1 MSDTRLRLDVD
12 KRRGG
17 FHLQA
22 SLALGTGTAVLFG
35 PSGAGKTTI
44 LDLVAGLLDPD
55 AGEIAMDGRT
65 FFRRARHGRGGA
77 ADPARTIRLP
87 PRRRG
92 IGYVFQQ
99 YALFPHMTAL
109 QNVMFPLRRAPDRE
123 RRAHELLERVRLDG
137 VSARYPRELSGG
149 QQQRVALAR
158 ALATRPPL
166 LLLDEPFSA
175 LDAAIREH
183 LQRDVATL
191 QRELDLVVLY
201 VTHRLEDAFA
211 LGQSIA
217 VLRDG
222 RIEQAGPLDD
232 VFRRPANP
240 RVAESMGIRNV
251 LSATVVAS
259 TPEEL
264 LLDWDGI
271 RLSAPPQPIPIG
283 RRVLAYI
290 RPEEIKLLYTDRPLS
305 HSVEH
310 NQLPGRIERVARS
323 AAFRELAVSLPNGRE
338 VEVRFPLL
346 SYGTMNLAPGATI
359 QLALRKDGIIVLP
372 GD

>member
-1 MSDTRLRLDVD
+1 MSDTRLRLDVE

-17 FHLQA
+17 FHLDA
-22 SLALGTGTAVLFG
+22 ALALGTGTAVLFG

-55 AGEIAMDGRT
+55 AGEISLDGRT
-65 FFRRARHGRGGA
+65 FFRRARRATDGG
-77 ADPARTIRLP
+77 PSARTVRLP

-123 RRAHELLERVRLDG
+123 RRAHELLERVRLDA

-158 ALATRPPL
+158 ALAPRPAL

-191 QRELDLVVLY
+191 QRDLDLVVLY

-346 SYGTMNLAPGATI
+346 SYGTMNLTPSATV
-359 QLALRKDGIIVLP
+359 QLALRKDGIVVLP
-372 GD
+372 ES